1 MATNKPPAS
10 AAQGSPG
17 GGGRDRDHDS
27 PAPGDP
33 VLQVRLV
40 TNDVAAFKK
49 LVETT
54 PLSFAC
60 AMPRLSPKCV
70 VSTHVLMTLRLVEQI
85 ERENKSIKVEV
96 VADPADFSGDRQ
108 PRGRLPEPDKSGY
121 VAECFQRRPH
131 QPCFADQFGWLR
143 YS

>member
-17 GGGRDRDHDS
+17 GGGRDRDHDN
-27 PAPGDP
+27 PDAGDP

-40 TNDVAAFKK
+40 SNDVAAFKK

-60 AMPRLSPKCV
+60 AMPRLSPKGV
-70 VSTHVLMTLRLVEQI
+70 VSAHVLMTRRQVEQI

-96 VADPADFSGDRQ
+96 VADPADFSGDRRPEVGKGNRYAEPGVLPQ
-108 PRGRLPEPDKSGY
+108 GRGTLIPRGTGL
-121 VAECFQRRPH
+121 
-131 QPCFADQFGWLR
+131 
-143 YS
+143 